1 MSENSK
7 IEWTDNTFNPWWG
20 CQKVG
25 AGCDNCYAEALD
37 KRTGGNHWGAKAER
51 RRTGAANWNKPLKW
65 QKQAVKEGRRIK
77 VFCASMADVFD
88 NAVPQEWRNDLW
100 ELIEKCPNLDWQLVT
115 KRIGN
120 VQSMVPVNWE
130 LNWPSNVWL
139 LSTIVNQYEAN
150 RDIPKLL
157 KLKSLYKIEI
167 VGLSMEPLLGPVD
180 LTKWIAKKP
189 FYMTKCEHCDLIVSS
204 EYCGGLSD
212 DDCICPNCNKDICG
226 DSSFGLDWIIVGG
239 ESGANAR
246 PMHPDWAQNIIND
259 CLTAK
264 VPVLFKQW
272 GNWVVAIDRDKQDPK
287 WVADY
292 KGNDPN

>member
-167 VGLSMEPLLGPVD
+167 VGLSMEPLLGAVD
-180 LTKWIAKKP
+180 LCNIRLLNEVAFTNALEGFKAPHDKPNLSLQYAK
-189 FYMTKCEHCDLIVSS
+189 
-204 EYCGGLSD
+204 
-212 DDCICPNCNKDICG
+212 
-226 DSSFGLDWIIVGG
+226 LDWVIVGG
-239 ESGANAR
+239 ESGHNKRAFN
-246 PMHPDWAQNIIND
+246 PDWAREIRDQ
-259 CLTAK
+259 CLQSNT
-264 VPVLFKQW
+264 PFFFKQ
-272 GNWVVAIDRDKQDPK
+272 IDKIQEIPSDLLIRQFPTS
-287 WVADY
+287 
-292 KGNDPN
+292 KGEQ

>member
-37 KRTGGNHWGAKAER
+37 KRTGGNHWGTKAER
-51 RRTGAANWNKPLKW
+51 RRTGVANWNKPLKW

-139 LSTIVNQYEAN
+139 LSTIVNQEEAN

-157 KLKSLYKIEI
+157 ELKSLYKIEI
-167 VGLSMEPLLGPVD
+167 VGLSIEPLLEEID
-180 LTKWIAKKP
+180 LKNINP
-189 FYMTKCEHCDLIVSS
+189 
-204 EYCGGLSD
+204 
-212 DDCICPNCNKDICG
+212 KDRYELDALTG
-226 DSSFGLDWIIVGG
+226 FDADQGYVKESLDWVIVGG
-239 ESGANAR
+239 ESGHNRRAFEL
-246 PMHPDWAQNIIND
+246 DWARKIRD
-259 CLTAK
+259 KCLQSNT
-264 VPVLFKQW
+264 PFFFKQ
-272 GNWVVAIDRDKQDPK
+272 IDKIQEIPSDLLIRQFPTS
-287 WVADY
+287 
-292 KGNDPN
+292 KGA